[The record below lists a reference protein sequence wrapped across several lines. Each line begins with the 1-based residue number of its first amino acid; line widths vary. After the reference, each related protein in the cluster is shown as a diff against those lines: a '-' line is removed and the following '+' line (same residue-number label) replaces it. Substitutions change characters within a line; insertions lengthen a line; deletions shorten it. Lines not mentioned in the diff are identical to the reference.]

1 MKFYINSSKAS
12 TICKINRYGNIVDET
27 IYLWKKLD
35 KLHYYECEK
44 KSKEKGNFNETIEHK
59 FETFK
64 KDLDL
69 QKTICEKVHTKADIE
84 NVKKDMEELIDNNK
98 NLSVDEKKEFKKRIE
113 SNIRC
118 EYGTKNED
126 KVVERN
132 NFKDNN
138 LKAHFLSH
146 KFKHNKKEH
155 IFTFVGKIDGKTED
169 GKLIEIKNRVK
180 GFMFKIPK
188 YEICQVH
195 IYMMMMKVKECE
207 LVENFGN
214 DQKITNI
221 KFDKD
226 FWNNEVVSIVENYC
240 KNFINFLG
248 DKNECI
254 KFLGMNDKQKL
265 RFVNDY
271 FYRINLSS
279 KNVNT
284 LEQFGFI

>member
-1 MKFYINSSKAS
+1 MNVK
-12 TICKINRYGNIVDET
+12 
-27 IYLWKKLD
+27 
-35 KLHYYECEK
+35 K

-155 IFTFVGKIDGKTED
+155 IFTFVGKIDGKTEEYF
-169 GKLIEIKNRVK
+169 KKFNKHNNCFAYEKKIKNELN
-180 GFMFKIPK
+180 KI
-188 YEICQVH
+188 
-195 IYMMMMKVKECE
+195 
-207 LVENFGN
+207 N
-214 DQKITNI
+214 
-221 KFDKD
+221 
-226 FWNNEVVSIVENYC
+226 
-240 KNFINFLG
+240 
-248 DKNECI
+248 
-254 KFLGMNDKQKL
+254 
-265 RFVNDY
+265 
-271 FYRINLSS
+271 
-279 KNVNT
+279 
-284 LEQFGFI
+284 